1 MDRSGDKTLHTMG
14 FNPVFHPSELIRREL
29 SGAVDGQI
37 ETQAV
42 SAVYYYGSGCWDQRR
57 KEVISTALTQVFPQA
72 QVAVYHDLLGAARA
86 ACGHDPGI
94 ACIMGTGSNSCLYDG
109 IDVIDNVT
117 NLGYLVGDEGSGTHL
132 GKKVIRAYFYREM
145 PADLA
150 LKFEAFAGGGKDLI
164 LDHIY
169 GKETPNV
176 YMASFTRFLADNMS
190 HPFVQRILY
199 RSFAEFIDRHVRKY
213 QGHMHLPIHFIGSIA
228 DVFQDILKVILAE
241 RAMQVGRFVRKPID
255 ELVDFHRNQI
265 N

>member
-1 MDRSGDKTLHTMG
+1 
-14 FNPVFHPSELIRREL
+14 
-29 SGAVDGQI
+29 
-37 ETQAV
+37 
-42 SAVYYYGSGCWDQRR
+42 
-57 KEVISTALTQVFPQA
+57 
-72 QVAVYHDLLGAARA
+72 
-86 ACGHDPGI
+86 
-94 ACIMGTGSNSCLYDG
+94 MGTGSNSCLYDG